1 MNQIAA
7 IITIAGV
14 AAFANAGVVESFELG
29 TGALDDGAQVEQ
41 GGLGAQFFM
50 NAQGNDDQFQE
61 FYVMRFDLSSYSGA
75 AVQGLSIDLT
85 HAEAFFS
92 ASGQVELS
100 YSTDD
105 AFDLTTLTADAAD
118 IGGNT
123 QLAASQVAVF
133 DFVAGN
139 DGVTDTI
146 VLNDVN
152 GLFADVQSGG
162 VITLILEATEAGT
175 SATYA
180 GLGNIANGGPTL
192 NVTVPAPASLAMLGL
207 GGFAA
212 TRRRRA

>member
-1 MNQIAA
+1 MNNYAA
-7 IITIAGV
+7 IIALAGA

-29 TGALDDGAQVEQ
+29 TGALDDGAQVEV

-50 NAQGNDDQFQE
+50 NAQGNDDVFQE
-61 FYVMRFDLSSYSGA
+61 YYVMRFDLAAYSGA
-75 AVQGLSIDLT
+75 VVQGLSIELT

-92 ASGQVELS
+92 ATGQVELS

-105 AFDLTTLTADAAD
+105 AFDLSTLSADPSD
-118 IGGNT
+118 VGGNT
-123 QLAASQVAVF
+123 QIAATQVALF
-133 DFVAGN
+133 DFIAGN

-146 VLNDVN
+146 MLNDIN

-162 VITLILEATEAGT
+162 IITLILEATEAGT

-192 NVTVPAPASLAMLGL
+192 NVIVPAPGALALLGF
-207 GGFAA
+207 GAVAA
-212 TRRRRA
+212 TRRRR

>member
-1 MNQIAA
+1 MNNYAA
-7 IITIAGV
+7 IIALAGA

-29 TGALDDGAQVEQ
+29 TGALDDGAQVEV

-50 NAQGNDDQFQE
+50 NAQGNDDVFQE
-61 FYVMRFDLSSYSGA
+61 YYVMRFDLAAYSGA
-75 AVQGLSIDLT
+75 VVQGLSIELT

-92 ASGQVELS
+92 ATGQVELS

-105 AFDLTTLTADAAD
+105 AFDLSTLSADPSD
-118 IGGNT
+118 VGGNT
-123 QLAASQVAVF
+123 QIAATQVALF
-133 DFVAGN
+133 DFIAGN

-146 VLNDVN
+146 MLNDIN

-162 VITLILEATEAGT
+162 IITLILEATEAGT

-192 NVTVPAPASLAMLGL
+192 NVIVPAPGTLALLGF
-207 GGFAA
+207 GAVAA
-212 TRRRRA
+212 TRRRR